1 MASLDFKTVNSLYEE
16 FIQNNDP
23 GITLMHFNDQPIK
36 LLELKGKVCHYTN
49 HLAKLGVK
57 TGDCVGYT
65 TPSCP
70 ENFYLLLAISRLG
83 AIAVPLFHMIPDIS
97 KTDTFKKSGA
107 HIIVTTSQ
115 QYPSLNECSVN
126 ANAEYKIITIDACL
140 EAGYDLT
147 IPIDDENDFEYP
159 GEEISPSLPLMKASS
174 SGTTGIPKSVIF
186 TQSNIASEILA
197 SMSLIP
203 SYALKGNGE
212 SSCSIAF
219 PLSTTG
225 IVTILGL
232 LFGGVCLNFSSDVSP
247 IKYLQILSKWKS
259 DIIAAPPSYFEAIL
273 SLPSIDS
280 YDLSNVKTLTSGMD
294 FLSPSLVMRIKNRF
308 VNLEGYSHGYGLT
321 ETTNVVM
328 VSKAHSLEE
337 LKNPP
342 NVMKLIEN
350 CGNII
355 DVMDE
360 NGARVPVG
368 SEGELYIK
376 GLNVVNGYPDNPSET
391 GKCFVDGWFK
401 TGDIVR
407 NEGNNTITLL
417 GRKKYLIKRG
427 GKSISP
433 IVVQDTI
440 NTLDGV
446 KDSAVVGVPHH
457 LYGEMVVAFIVKNEG
472 SDMNLRDIMRH
483 FRSSLPSYM
492 VPDQIAFIDKIPKNA
507 GVGKVDYESLKKL
520 AEAEY
525 LDIEAAEK

>member
-1 MASLDFKTVNSLYEE
+1 MSNPDFRTVNSLYEE
-16 FIQNNDP
+16 FIKNNDP
-23 GITLMHFNDQPIK
+23 DTTLMHFNDKTIK
-36 LLELKGKVCHYTN
+36 LYELKEMVCHYAR
-49 HLAKLGVK
+49 HLAILGVK

-70 ENFYLLLAISRLG
+70 ENFYLLLAISKLG

-97 KTDTFKKSGA
+97 KADTFKKSGA
-107 HIIVTTSQ
+107 RIVLTTSI
-115 QYPSLNECSVN
+115 QYISLNECSVK
-126 ANAEYKIITIDACL
+126 ANAEYKIITIDACS
-140 EAGYDLT
+140 EAEYDLAR
-147 IPIDDENDFEYP
+147 PVEGGSDFEYP
-159 GEEISPSLPLMKASS
+159 DKEISPSSPLMKASS

-186 TQSNIASEILA
+186 TQSNIASEIL
-197 SMSLIP
+197 SSKNLIP
-203 SYALKGNGE
+203 SYALEGNGKF
-212 SSCSIAF
+212 SCSIAF

-225 IVTILGL
+225 IVTNLGL
-232 LFGGVCLNFSSDVSP
+232 LFGGICLNFSSDVSP

-259 DIIAAPPSYFEAIL
+259 DIIGAPPSYFEAIL

-294 FLSPSLVMRIKNRF
+294 FLSPSLVGRIKDRF
-308 VNLEGYSHGYGLT
+308 VNLNGYANGYGLS

-328 VSKAHSLEE
+328 VCKAHSEE
-337 LKNPP
+337 KLKNPT

-355 DVMDE
+355 DVRDE
-360 NGARVPVG
+360 NGAQVPVG

-391 GKCFVDGWFK
+391 EKCFVDGWFK
-401 TGDIVR
+401 TGDVVR
-407 NEGNNTITLL
+407 NEGNNTVTLL

-472 SDMNLRDIMRH
+472 SDINLRDIMRH

-492 VPDQIAFIDKIPKNA
+492 VPDQIAFIDKIPKNP
-507 GVGKVDYESLKKL
+507 GVGKVDYETLKKL

-525 LDIEAAEK
+525 LDIGAEEK